1 MRALRIRV
9 RPPRL
14 RVVLDTNLFVAA
26 YWRPDGASGRIL
38 AACEAHH
45 LLLVYSPAIQLE
57 LQHILRRAHT
67 SHAFQQRVITLLEDS
82 LAVRP
87 RREIR
92 RVRDD
97 PDDDKFL
104 ACALEGG
111 AAFVVTSDAHLLR
124 LREVE
129 GVGILTPLSFVRQH
143 LDAPEH
149 PW

>member
-1 MRALRIRV
+1 MSTAHRKSGRAATMIACATEPTVRALRIRV

-82 LAVRP
+82 LACGHGAKSAA
-87 RREIR
+87 
-92 RVRDD
+92 RDD
-97 PDDDKFL
+97 PDDDKF
-104 ACALEGG
+104 ACAGWS
-111 AAFVVTSDAHLLR
+111 APSIVTSDATSSAER
-124 LREVE
+124 
-129 GVGILTPLSFVRQH
+129 
-143 LDAPEH
+143 
-149 PW
+149 